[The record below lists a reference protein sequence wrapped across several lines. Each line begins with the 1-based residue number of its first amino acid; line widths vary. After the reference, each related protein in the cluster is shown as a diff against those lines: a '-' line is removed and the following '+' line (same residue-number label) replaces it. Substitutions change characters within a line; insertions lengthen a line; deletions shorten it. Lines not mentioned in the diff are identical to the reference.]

1 MRKSPHQDM
10 RLGRTPL
17 PAATG
22 PQPLALCASEGGIK
36 LGVAYS
42 HTDFVSRGDNVPPRS
57 HRNTQNLFIR

>member
-1 MRKSPHQDM
+1 M

-36 LGVAYS
+36 PGVANGRAR
-42 HTDFVSRGDNVPPRS
+42 FVSRGDEVPPRGDEVPP
-57 HRNTQNLFIR
+57 RGDEVP